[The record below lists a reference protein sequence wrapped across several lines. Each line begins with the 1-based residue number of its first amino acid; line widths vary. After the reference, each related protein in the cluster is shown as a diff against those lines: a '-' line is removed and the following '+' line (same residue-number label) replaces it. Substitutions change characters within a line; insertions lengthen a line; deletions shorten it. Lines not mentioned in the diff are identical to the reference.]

1 MDSLSDKIR
10 TFLQDAGFEFAG
22 DRASNLELMRYFERE
37 YGIQVMSYME
47 EEWVQQQLDREF
59 AQGFVDSVREFVDED
74 RLEDFDDDV
83 DSIWGQAA

>member
-10 TFLQDAGFEFAG
+10 AFLKDAGFEFAG

-59 AQGFVDSVREFVDED
+59 SQGFVDEIRDQVDAD
-74 RLEDFDDDV
+74 RLEDFDEDI
-83 DSIWGQAA
+83 SSLRGRAA